1 MDLFYF
7 PDSLAAGAER
17 LRSPHD
23 RGCPYNGLSAPQGK
37 PGTIVIL
44 GHTDR
49 SGARP
54 RVISY
59 GIVGFDEET
68 SRPMKDSG
76 ASIDRYVVLYHRRM
90 SDFIRWPQW
99 PRPGSRPRRVLSG
112 RAPGPA

>member
-1 MDLFYF
+1 VDLFYF
-7 PDSLAAGAER
+7 PDRLAAGAER
-17 LRSPHD
+17 LRSPND

-54 RVISY
+54 RVTEY
-59 GIVGFDEET
+59 GITGFDEET
-68 SRPMKDSG
+68 SRPMRVSG
-76 ASIDRYVVLYHRRM
+76 ASDDDRYVVLYRPRM

-99 PRPGSRPRRVLSG
+99 PRSGSAGKDER
-112 RAPGPA
+112 

>member
-7 PDSLAAGAER
+7 PDSLTAGAER
-17 LRSPHD
+17 LRSPSD
-23 RGCPYNGLSAPQGK
+23 KGCPYNGLSAPQGQ

-54 RVISY
+54 RVTRY

-68 SRPMKDSG
+68 SRPVKVSG
-76 ASIDRYVVLYHRRM
+76 ASDDRYAVLYRRRWG
-90 SDFIRWPQW
+90 DVIRWQW
-99 PRPGSRPRRVLSG
+99 PWSGSRPR
-112 RAPGPA
+112 P

>member
-23 RGCPYNGLSAPQGK
+23 RGCPYNGLSAPQRK
-37 PGTIVIL
+37 PGTIVVL

-49 SGARP
+49 SSARP
-54 RVISY
+54 RVTRY

-68 SRPMKDSG
+68 SRPMKVSG
-76 ASIDRYVVLYHRRM
+76 ASDDRYVVLYRRRM
-90 SDFIRWPQW
+90 SDFIRWPQ
-99 PRPGSRPRRVLSG
+99 RPRSG
-112 RAPGPA
+112 SDGNDER

>member
-17 LRSPHD
+17 LRSPND
-23 RGCPYNGLSAPQGK
+23 SGCPYNGLSAPQGK

-49 SGARP
+49 SGAWP
-54 RVISY
+54 RVTRY

-68 SRPMKDSG
+68 SRPMKSPG
-76 ASIDRYVVLYHRRM
+76 ASIDRYVVLYRRRM
-90 SDFIRWPQW
+90 SDIIRWPQW
-99 PRPGSRPRRVLSG
+99 PRSGSAGNDER
-112 RAPGPA
+112 